1 MANVT
6 LPGAGSPV
14 DTRLLSNGNHV
25 QQMGLNLG
33 ATDAERLVFD
43 RGTIPRSED
52 PGVPVRPIPAD
63 LWRAGFSLSGSGI
76 PSPNLTLIQT
86 GAGMTV
92 SQASGNLVIATGTTA
107 NSETIARSPRTFR
120 GGLLKRF
127 SMILSQ
133 RIANQ
138 TFRVELADL
147 VGEALAYTI
156 NSATS
161 VTVTFPVT
169 NPFTTQHVGQFIRL
183 SALSSVGIPGRYAI
197 ASVSGLTVTFTVAAW
212 PASGSGTLTLYGRN
226 AIWTEYSGTTA
237 TNALADAA
245 REGWANGNTTLTI
258 ATTASPGHIA
268 QLTTDTLSA
277 AWSDG
282 LAASA
287 AALQWTERGNR
298 VTNLPDDDT
307 EMYLF
312 IIVQNGSTAPAS
324 TTTMTMGFVQ
334 VEMQGRQ
341 KVRMASSDPSGATQ
355 ALPVVARGTTPVSL
369 ATNTPTL
376 AAGTALAGDVGLQ
389 VRANAT
395 GAASTHHLVSAAST
409 NALNIKASAGRVL
422 GWSFVNTTASF
433 QYVKLHNTAGAPTA
447 GAGVVQT
454 IAIPPNGVNNCPP
467 TLPGI
472 AFATGIARTIVTG
485 APDADATATTAGS
498 VVGDI
503 FFA

>member
-14 DTRLLSNGNHV
+14 DTRLLANGNHV

-33 ATDAERLVFD
+33 QTDAERVVFD
-43 RGTIPRSED
+43 RGTVPRSED
-52 PGVPVRPIPAD
+52 PGVPVRHIPAD
-63 LWRAGFSLSGSGI
+63 LWRAGFALTGSGI

-92 SQASGNLVIATGTTA
+92 SQANGNLVIATGTTA

-127 SMILSQ
+127 SMLLSQ
-133 RIANQ
+133 RIVNQ

-161 VTVTFPVT
+161 VTVTFPT
-169 NPFTTQHVGQFIRL
+169 AHPFTTQHVGQFIRL

-197 ASVSGLTVTFTVAAW
+197 ASISGLGVTFTVAGW

-226 AIWTEYSGTTA
+226 SIWTEYSGATA
-237 TNALADAA
+237 TAAIANAA
-245 REGWANGNTTLTI
+245 REGRANADTTLTTL
-258 ATTASPGHIA
+258 TTASPGHLMQVTA
-268 QLTTDTLSA
+268 DTLSA
-277 AWSDG
+277 AWSDA
-282 LAASA
+282 LEASTA
-287 AALQWTERGNR
+287 VVQWTERGNR
-298 VTNLPDDDT
+298 VSNIPDDDT
-307 EMYLF
+307 EMFLF
-312 IIVQNGSTAPAS
+312 IIVQNGNTAPAS

-341 KVRMASSDPSGATQ
+341 KVRVASADPSGATQ
-355 ALPVVARGTTPVSL
+355 GLAVNVRGPVTVNQGTMAALPVGTN
-369 ATNTPTL
+369 AI
-376 AAGTALAGDVGLQ
+376 GDVGLQ

-395 GAASTHHLVSAAST
+395 GAASTHHVVSAAST

-433 QYVKLHNTAGAPTA
+433 QYVKLHNTAGTPTA
-447 GAGVVQT
+447 GAGVAQT

-485 APDADATATTAGS
+485 APDADATATTAGA
-498 VVGDI
+498 VVGDL